1 MKHTLYN
8 DDIKQNIFDMIKT
21 LFLERL
27 KYLYNSV
34 SKIFLKQSV
43 SIPLLY
49 IQKRSFSRAF
59 LNTVLHS
66 MYSKTLFFKSVF
78 EYRATSIDTFYR
90 SGNCVGNS
98 LKASL
103 WHTLKSA

>member
-49 IQKRSFSRAF
+49 IQKRSFPRAF
-59 LNTVLHS
+59 LNTVFALDVF
-66 MYSKTLFFKSVF
+66 KNALFQERF
-78 EYRATSIDTFYR
+78 
-90 SGNCVGNS
+90 
-98 LKASL
+98 
-103 WHTLKSA
+103 

>member
-1 MKHTLYN
+1 MKHTLYS

-34 SKIFLKQSV
+34 SKILLKQSV

-59 LNTVLHS
+59 LNTVF
-66 MYSKTLFFKSVF
+66 TLDIFKNALF
-78 EYRATSIDTFYR
+78 QERF
-90 SGNCVGNS
+90 
-98 LKASL
+98 
-103 WHTLKSA
+103 